1 MGCAAE
7 IFIEKNNE
15 SYFRLYAG
23 QPEGRFVVFHYDVG
37 DLVVTASNLA
47 NDRDAYNQE
56 IEFGLNKLL
65 EVLEAPLIELAPG
78 IKVPDWR
85 ETDIKFANF
94 GAFVFALKDMPEE
107 KLSVFKP
114 SSYPF
119 IPPNPWERGE
129 AGFDVHFS
137 FDRQIDATI
146 LSFSTLYD
154 ALMYDSY
161 EVKKYDVHP
170 VKCQNCGK
178 LFFPHS
184 RSDEIY
190 CNNIFRNGKTCK
202 DLGYEMKVEA
212 DQIMK
217 EYRRIYKM
225 QNARKQRNSQ
235 KRNIAARFDDWA
247 VSAKQALKLCQ
258 NGKITLEEMKRQISG
273 TEWMS

>member
-1 MGCAAE
+1 MGFAAE
-7 IFIEKNNE
+7 VFIEKNDE
-15 SYFRLYAG
+15 RYFRLYAG
-23 QPEGRFVVFHYDVG
+23 QLEGQFAFFHYDVG

-47 NDRDAYNQE
+47 NDRGAYNQE
-56 IEFGLNKLL
+56 LEFRLNKLL
-65 EVLEAPLIELAPG
+65 EAPLVELAPG
-78 IKVPDWR
+78 IKIPNWNEPDGKV
-85 ETDIKFANF
+85 INF
-94 GAFVFALKDMPEE
+94 GAFVSALKDMPEE

-114 SSYPF
+114 SLYPF
-119 IPPNPWERGE
+119 IPSNPWERGE
-129 AGFDVHFS
+129 AGLDVHFS
-137 FDRQIDATI
+137 FDMQIDATI

>member
-1 MGCAAE
+1 MDYEAE
-7 IFIEKNNE
+7 IFIEKNGE
-15 SYFRLYAG
+15 RYFRLYAG
-23 QPEGRFVVFHYDVG
+23 QPEGQFIFFRYDIG

-47 NDRDAYNQE
+47 NDRDAYKQE
-56 IEFGLNKLL
+56 IEFHLNKLL
-65 EVLEAPLIELAPG
+65 EVLEAPLIKLGPG
-78 IKVPDWR
+78 IEVPNWR
-85 ETDIKFANF
+85 EADIKFANF
-94 GAFVFALKDMPEE
+94 GAFAFALKDMPEE

-137 FDRQIDATI
+137 FDRQIDATV

-190 CNNIFRNGKTCK
+190 CDNIFRNGKTCK
-202 DLGYEMKVEA
+202 DLGYEMKVAA

-217 EYRRIYKM
+217 EYRRVYKM
-225 QNARKQRNSQ
+225 QNARKQRNQQ
-235 KRNIAARFDDWA
+235 KRNISARFDNWA

-258 NGKITLEEMKRQISG
+258 NGEIDLEEMKRRISG
-273 TEWMS
+273 TDWMS

>member
-1 MGCAAE
+1 MAFAAE
-7 IFIEKNNE
+7 VFIEKNGE
-15 SYFRLYAG
+15 RFFRLYAG
-23 QPEGRFVVFHYDVG
+23 QPEGQFAFFRYDVG

-56 IEFGLNKLL
+56 LEFRLNKLL
-65 EVLEAPLIELAPG
+65 ESPLVELAPG
-78 IKVPDWR
+78 SKIPDWN
-85 ETDIKFANF
+85 ETDGEVIYF
-94 GAFVFALKDMPEE
+94 GAFVSVLKDMPEE

-114 SSYPF
+114 SLYPF

-161 EVKKYDVHP
+161 EVKKHDVHP

-190 CNNIFRNGKTCK
+190 CNSIFRNGKTCK
-202 DLGYEMKVEA
+202 ELGYEMKVRA
-212 DQIMK
+212 DQIMN

-225 QNARKQRNSQ
+225 QNARKQRNPQ
-235 KRNIAARFDDWA
+235 KRNIAARFDGWA
-247 VSAKQALKLCQ
+247 IAAKQALKLCQ
-258 NGKITLEEMKRQISG
+258 NGEITLEEMKRQISG
-273 TEWMS
+273 ADWMT

>member
-1 MGCAAE
+1 MNYAAE
-7 IFIEKNNE
+7 IFIKKNGE

-23 QPEGRFVVFHYDVG
+23 QPKGQFAFFHYDVG

-47 NDRDAYNQE
+47 NNRSAYDQE
-56 IEFGLNKLL
+56 LEFRLNKLL
-65 EVLEAPLIELAPG
+65 EAPH
-78 IKVPDWR
+78 WN
-85 ETDIKFANF
+85 ETYGEFINF
-94 GAFVFALKDMPEE
+94 GAFVSVLKDMPEE
-107 KLSVFKP
+107 ELSAFKP
-114 SSYPF
+114 SLLPF
-119 IPPNPWERGE
+119 IPSNPWERGE
-129 AGFDVHFS
+129 SGFDVHFS
-137 FDRQIDATI
+137 FDRQIGATLI
-146 LSFSTLYD
+146 SFSSLHD

-184 RSDEIY
+184 RSDEVY

-202 DLGYEMKVEA
+202 YLGYEMKVKA

-225 QNARKQRNSQ
+225 QNARKQRNPQ

-258 NGKITLEEMKRQISG
+258 NGEITLEEMKHQISG
-273 TEWMS
+273 TDWMS